1 MGFRGTATSTASYK
15 KYGDRLQNRGVTP
28 DTTKAPQYKNNNSF
42 YVELKKVQFPI
53 PLKPFL

>member
-28 DTTKAPQYKNNNSF
+28 NTTIALRLNKTIMEFMWNK
-42 YVELKKVQFPI
+42 
-53 PLKPFL
+53 